1 MFWFRGWVGLEVAE
15 LLPNYQIRVINL
27 ACWELFE
34 EQSKD
39 YKNRVIGPS
48 KALKISIEAGV
59 TTGWQKYTGSNGLNF
74 GIDCFGESAP
84 GKEVAETLG
93 LTPHKI
99 AKSIE
104 KHLHTS

>member
-1 MFWFRGWVGLEVAE
+1 MREILSQ
-15 LLPNYQIRVINL
+15 YQIRVVNL

-34 EQSKD
+34 EQSID
-39 YKNRVIGPS
+39 YKKSVIGS
-48 KALKISIEAGV
+48 SSALKISIEAGV
-59 TTGWQKYTGSNGLNF
+59 TIGWQKYTGTNGLNF
-74 GIDCFGESAP
+74 GIDRFGESAP

-93 LTPHKI
+93 LTPSKI